1 MNIKEIAKLA
11 GVSKATVSRI
21 LNDSPLVREG
31 TRKKVLDIIKYVD
44 YLPNYLA
51 RSLKIKETKTIGVIV
66 PDIGNPF
73 YFEVLRGIEKIL
85 DKKGFNIMLCNSDY
99 NREKELKYISLLA
112 SKKVDGIIV
121 APCSEES
128 KGIKNLLIWNIPFV
142 IFDIPQTKLKTNS
155 ILVDHSQCSYIGT
168 KYLIENGHKNIVA
181 IDIFRH
187 TKSKSKFILGYLKAL
202 NEHNIPVKQEF
213 IQEASPDIV
222 GGYKTIQKLII
233 QKLHF
238 TGVITICDLMAVGVY
253 KAVNRFNLK
262 IPDDISVVG
271 NDDIPLAKYLNPPL
285 TTIRQPKYLL
295 GYKSTQLLLSQIQN
309 KNHKDIKV
317 IKLDVKLA
325 KRCSVK
331 RRLENA
337 N

>member
-11 GVSKATVSRI
+11 GVSKATVSRV
-21 LNDSPLVREG
+21 LNDSTLVTEG
-31 TRKKVLDIIKYVD
+31 TRKKVLGIIKRVD

-73 YFEVLRGIEKIL
+73 YFEVLRGIEKVL

-99 NREKELKYISLLA
+99 NDEKELRYIYLLA

-121 APCSEES
+121 APCSEKS
-128 KGIKNLLIWNIPFV
+128 NGIKNLFTWKIPFV
-142 IFDIPQTKLKTNS
+142 IFDIPQTKLNTNS
-155 ILVDHSQCSYIGT
+155 ILVDHSQCSYMATG
-168 KYLIENGHKNIVA
+168 YLIESGHKNIVV
-181 IDIFRH
+181 IDAFRPPG
-187 TKSKSKFILGYLKAL
+187 TKSKFVLGYCKAL
-202 NEHNIPVKQEF
+202 NKYNISIKPEF

-222 GGYKTIQKLII
+222 GGYKTIKKLITEKI
-233 QKLHF
+233 SF
-238 TGVITICDLMAVGVY
+238 TGVITICDLAAVGVY
-253 KAVNRFNLK
+253 KAVNKFNLK

-295 GYKSTQLLLSQIQN
+295 GYKSAQLLLSQIQN
-309 KNHKDIKV
+309 KNHHDIKV
-317 IKLDVKLA
+317 IKLDVKLI

-331 RRLENA
+331 RRLKNA